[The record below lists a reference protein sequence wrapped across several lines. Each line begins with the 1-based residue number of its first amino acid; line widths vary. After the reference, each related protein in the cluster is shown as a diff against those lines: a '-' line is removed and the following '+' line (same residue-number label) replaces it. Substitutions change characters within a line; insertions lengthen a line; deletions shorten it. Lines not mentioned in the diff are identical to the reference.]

1 MGQANSGAN
10 NSTQT
15 KFLSPEKP
23 NIKERARAM
32 FITRQQIE
40 EILFRNVRRNTSK
53 TFTQYTKEMIRQ
65 FLLSPAAN
73 QDALRNVSRF
83 LERNSMI
90 YQKLLMYYAAMPLFH
105 YNITQNNNLTKEI
118 DPQKTLKKYMQTLEE
133 FSNFDLKVNGY
144 SALYIAIRDG
154 FYVAYHYH
162 TSESIFPMIL
172 DQQYCRIRGK
182 NNAGQWVVYF
192 NAAYFDAGNNKEF
205 LYGVDEDGNGIWD
218 QVFIDGY
225 EDFKKLGRDY
235 AWFPLPPEK
244 TCVLLACPEDEFE
257 YPLPWFVGLFTDL
270 LDLLDLQQI
279 LQSKAELENYKMII
293 NKIPLM
299 KDSDSVDDFAVSN
312 EFTKVFT
319 QLMDDASPEQVGVTY
334 SPFDIEVVDFEKSN
348 NATDTDRL
356 GKSFQNLFNNAGAT
370 QLVVA
375 GGGNTSTLAIKYS
388 QLNDQSNIWIVVNR
402 YQSWINYFIKS
413 EINEGFYFEILPITW
428 YNREDYIN
436 EKKDIATLGGPALDF
451 LVASDSN
458 PYRVMQKLRFEDALG
473 IKDMMKPLK
482 SSYNTGSDDGSN
494 DKKAGRPETPD
505 DELTDS
511 GERTR
516 NA

>member
-1 MGQANSGAN
+1 MTQNNSSAN
-10 NSTQT
+10 NSTMT
-15 KFLSPEKP
+15 KFLSPEVP
-23 NIKERARAM
+23 NINERARAM
-32 FITRQQIE
+32 FINRQ
-40 EILFRNVRRNTSK
+40 EIAELLMRNVRRNVSK

-65 FLLSPAAN
+65 FLLSPALN
-73 QDALRNVSRF
+73 QDALRSVSRF

-105 YNITQNNNLTKEI
+105 YNITQLNDLNKDI
-118 DPQKTLKKYMQTLEE
+118 DAKKSLKKYLQTVEE
-133 FSNFDLKVNGY
+133 FSHFDLKTHGY

-154 FYVAYHYH
+154 FYVGYHYH
-162 TSESIFPMIL
+162 TKEAIFPMIL

-182 NNAGQWVVYF
+182 NKSGQWVVYF
-192 NAAYFDAGNNKEF
+192 NAAYFDSGNNKEF

-218 QVFIDGY
+218 RVFIEGY
-225 EDFKKLGRDY
+225 EEFKTNGRDY
-235 AWFPLPPEK
+235 QWFALPPEK

-293 NKIPLM
+293 NKIPFM
-299 KDSDSVDDFAVSN
+299 KDSDSVDDFAVSK
-312 EFTKVFT
+312 EFTQVFN
-319 QLMDDASPEQVGVTY
+319 QLMQESAPEQVGVTY

-402 YQSWINYFIKS
+402 YQSWINYFIES
-413 EINEGFYFEILPITW
+413 EINDGYYFEVLPVTW

-436 EKKDIATLGGPALDF
+436 EKKDIATLGGSAMDF

-458 PYRVMQKLRFEDALG
+458 PYKVLQKLRFEEALG
-473 IKDMMKPLK
+473 IKDMMIPLK
-482 SSYNTGSDDGSN
+482 SSYQTSESDGEV
-494 DKKAGRPETPD
+494 GRPPTPD
-505 DELTDS
+505 DELEDS
-511 GERTR
+511 SERTR

>member
-1 MGQANSGAN
+1 MEQTNSGAS
-10 NSTQT
+10 NSTKT
-15 KFLSPEKP
+15 RFLSPQETVV
-23 NIKERARAM
+23 NERARAM

-40 EILFRNVRRNTSK
+40 EILLRNVRRNTSK

-90 YQKLLMYYAAMPLFH
+90 YRKLLMYYAAMPLFH
-105 YNITQNNNLTKEI
+105 YNITQNNNLIKDI
-118 DPQKTLKKYMQTLEE
+118 DPQKALKKYMQTIEE

-144 SALYIAIRDG
+144 TSLYIAIRDG

-162 TSESIFPMIL
+162 TDESIFPMIL

-182 NNAGQWVVYF
+182 NKAGQWVVYF
-192 NAAYFDAGNNKEF
+192 NAAFFDAGNNKEF

-218 QVFIDGY
+218 QIFIDGY
-225 EDFKKLGRDY
+225 EDYKNLGRDY
-235 AWFPLPPEK
+235 TWFPLPPEK

-257 YPLPWFVGLFTDL
+257 FPLPWFVGLFTDL

-293 NKIPLM
+293 NKIPFM
-299 KDSDSVDDFAVSN
+299 KDSDSVDDFAVSK
-312 EFTKVFT
+312 EFTQVFN
-319 QLMDDASPEQVGVTY
+319 QLMDESSPEQVGVTY

-356 GKSFQNLFNNAGAT
+356 GNSFQNLFNNAGAT

-402 YQSWINYFIKS
+402 YQSWINYFIQK
-413 EINEGFYFEILPITW
+413 EINDGFYFEILPITW

-458 PYRVMQKLRFEDALG
+458 PYRVMQKLKFEEALG
-473 IKDMMKPLK
+473 IKDMMVPLK
-482 SSYNTGSDDGSN
+482 SSYQSGGESN
-494 DKKAGRPETPD
+494 DVGRPPTPD
-505 DELTDS
+505 DELEDS
-511 GERTR
+511 SERTR
-516 NA
+516 NS

>member
-1 MGQANSGAN
+1 MKQNNSGAN

-15 KFLSPEKP
+15 KFLSPEEPKV
-23 NIKERARAM
+23 KERERAM

-40 EILFRNVRRNTSK
+40 EILLRNVRRNVSL

-90 YQKLLMYYAAMPLFH
+90 YRKLLMYYAAMPLFH
-105 YNITQNNNLTKEI
+105 YNITQINDLNKEI
-118 DPQKTLKKYMQTLEE
+118 DPKKSLKKYLQTVEE
-133 FSNFDLKVNGY
+133 FAKFDIKQHGY
-144 SALYIAIRDG
+144 TALYIAIRDG
-154 FYVAYHYH
+154 YYVAYHYH
-162 TSESIFPMIL
+162 TKDSIFPMIL

-182 NNAGQWVVYF
+182 DKDDQWVVWF

-205 LYGVDEDGNGIWD
+205 VLGIDEDDNGVWD

-225 EDFKKLGRDY
+225 NQFKEFGRDY
-235 AWFPLPPEK
+235 QWFPLPTEK
-244 TCVLLACPEDEFE
+244 TCVLLACPEDEFQ

-293 NKIPLM
+293 NKIPFM
-299 KDSDSVDDFAVSN
+299 KDSDSVDDFAVSK
-312 EFTKVFT
+312 EFTQVFN
-319 QLMDDASPEQVGVTY
+319 QLMEQSAPEQVGVTY
-334 SPFDIEVVDFEKSN
+334 SPFDVEVIDFEKSN

-402 YQSWINYFIKS
+402 YQHWLNHFIKY
-413 EINEGFYFEILPITW
+413 EINEGHPMEILPITW
-428 YNREDYIN
+428 YNREDYVQ
-436 EKKDIATLGGPALDF
+436 EKKDIATLGGPALD
-451 LVASDSN
+451 LLIASDGT
-458 PYRVMQKLRFEDALG
+458 PYKALQKLRFEDALG
-473 IKDMMKPLK
+473 IKDMMVPLK
-482 SSYNTGSDDGSN
+482 SSYNTGSDDREV
-494 DKKAGRPETPD
+494 GRPATPD
-505 DELTDS
+505 DELEDS
-511 GERTR
+511 SERTR
-516 NA
+516 NS